1 METVNTFNKKNT
13 SQQGFALLM
22 TIIVVSVVIS
32 IGLSVLDLTLKQVR
46 LSTNA
51 KDSEIAFHAANAGV
65 ECARYIR
72 RIYATQMETGASIP
86 LSGGLPYECFGVD
99 ASPNTKAKVNAT
111 STVGDGDVFKYA
123 YSFSWGTASDPR
135 CTQVTTMVASATAMV
150 NPTTLGR
157 GVTTTNIST
166 YISGYPTSAGIDW
179 YCGPGERCT
188 LLSVKGYNR
197 ACAASY
203 GYGTV
208 EREVLLQF

>member
-1 METVNTFNKKNT
+1 METVNHFNRKNT
-13 SQQGFALLM
+13 SKQGFALLM
-22 TIIVVSVVIS
+22 TIIVVSVIIS

-65 ECARYIR
+65 ECARYTR
-72 RIYATQMETGASIP
+72 RVYSTQMERGSSIAP
-86 LSGGLPYECFGVD
+86 VCFGVSP
-99 ASPNTKAKVNAT
+99 SPNSVAKLAAT
-111 STVGDGDVFKYA
+111 STVGDGDVFRYI
-123 YSFSWGTASDPR
+123 YSFSWGSASDPR
-135 CTQVTTMVASATAMV
+135 CTQVTTLVASATAMV

-157 GVTTTNIST
+157 GVTTTNMTT
-166 YISGYPTSAGIDW
+166 YISGYPSSAGSSW

>member
-1 METVNTFNKKNT
+1 METVNTFNNKNT
-13 SQQGFALLM
+13 SKQGFALLM
-22 TIIVVSVVIS
+22 TIIVVSVIIS

-65 ECARYIR
+65 ECARYTR
-72 RIYATQMETGASIP
+72 RVNSTLMEVGTGITP
-86 LSGGLPYECFGVD
+86 VCFGAT
-99 ASPNTKAKVNAT
+99 ASPNTVT
-111 STVGDGDVFKYA
+111 SLSGAQVTGDGNVYKYT
-123 YSFSWGTASDPR
+123 YHLSWSSGADQR
-135 CTQVTTMVASATAMV
+135 CTQVINMVAVGTAMIT
-150 NPTTLGR
+150 PTTLGA
-157 GVTTTNIST
+157 GITTVGIST
-166 YISGYPTSAGIDW
+166 HIPGYPASAGPNW